1 MQAARPGEDWLDAE
15 PEPLMRALLRALA
28 LLLLAVSLGGCGT
41 VGRVGVMTNEDAY
54 IQDRKPDRALP

>member
-1 MQAARPGEDWLDAE
+1 
-15 PEPLMRALLRALA
+15 MRALLRALA